1 MSEGAG
7 ALLHCMLYSVHTG
20 PTRIRVPLHPVNWC
34 CEIIVSAP
42 FVRGFWHRRKWNNE
56 GGRRQDGQRGACP
69 DLLPAVLGYLLTL
82 RITEWLKETKLERRL
97 SSLDNVFVSWSWV
110 LSLAVML
117 IEELQCPGRLKTL
130 KKLKGKRLNKLQP
143 LPQTLRL
150 LGILQLDDNHRVSK
164 AATSVLA
171 RAAANRN
178 LREKVTAAVL
188 TASLN
193 RHWNTP
199 GVALSCSLRFAS

>member
-1 MSEGAG
+1 
-7 ALLHCMLYSVHTG
+7 ML
-20 PTRIRVPLHPVNWC
+20 
-34 CEIIVSAP
+34 
-42 FVRGFWHRRKWNNE
+42 WNNRLCSVRQRILAQE
-56 GGRRQDGQRGACP
+56 EMKQWGGKKTGWSKGRLSWFASCCAW
-69 DLLPAVLGYLLTL
+69 LLINLVNN
-82 RITEWLKETKLERRL
+82 RVWLKETKLERRL

-199 GVALSCSLRFAS
+199 GVAFSCSLRFAN